1 MHDREEHGQPEGRAA
16 TGLPL
21 GVMLFSMLAITAY
34 LIVGGAFLDQ
44 ESENGAV
51 DVPTPTLTQNDASE

>member
-1 MHDREEHGQPEGRAA
+1 
-16 TGLPL
+16 
-21 GVMLFSMLAITAY
+21 MLFSMLAITAY